1 MKLLYLT
8 NGICGGGGLE
18 RVLSIKTHYFISQQQ
33 HDVGIIR
40 LNEQS
45 KKPCFDFHSNILFYD
60 IELPKANKISRYIS
74 YMKAVANVVQDYQ
87 PDIIFVC
94 DDGVKGLFVPLWLKT
109 KAKLVYER
117 HASLGF
123 NNPSVGLQ
131 KLMRKAVTL
140 YDAFVVLT
148 PSCKQDW
155 GNQKNIHVI
164 ANPLTDIPQKSSSL
178 TSNRAICVGSLSHNK
193 GYDLLLD
200 ALAKIKDSSW
210 QVDIYG
216 RGDQS
221 QLRSQAKKLGIS
233 LDQLRFKGESRQIDQ
248 AYQHADFLIL
258 PSRTE
263 GFGMVLIEAM
273 AYGVPC
279 VAFDCP
285 NGPRY
290 IIDDQ
295 KNGFLAKAD
304 DIEDLAE
311 KIQTMLALS
320 IPQRQQMGRE
330 AKHTSQRYL
339 VNDIADQWQQLFSQ
353 LHH

>member
-18 RVLSIKTHYFISQQQ
+18 RVLCTKTCYFIEEQQ
-33 HDVGIIR
+33 HEVAIIR
-40 LNEQS
+40 LNEQGQT
-45 KKPCFDFHSNILFYD
+45 PFFAFHENIHFYD
-60 IELPKANKISRYIS
+60 IQLNATNKLLRYFL
-74 YMKAVANVVQDYQ
+74 YMQGVKRVIQDYQ

-123 NNPSVGLQ
+123 NNTPVALQ
-131 KLMRKAVTL
+131 KIMRKAVAL

-155 GNQKNIHVI
+155 GNQDNIQVI
-164 ANPLTDIPQKSSSL
+164 ANPLTEVPTISSSL
-178 TSNRAICVGSLSHNK
+178 NTGRAICVGSLSYNK
-193 GYDLLLD
+193 GYDLLID
-200 ALAKIKDSSW
+200 ALAQIKDLNW

-216 RGDQS
+216 RGEQKY
-221 QLRSQAKKLGIS
+221 LRQQAESVGVSLNKL
-233 LDQLRFKGESRQIDQ
+233 QFKGEIQQIQ
-248 AYQHADFLIL
+248 QEYLQADFLIL

-273 AYGVPC
+273 AYGMPC

-290 IIDDQ
+290 IIQDQ
-295 KNGFLAKAD
+295 ENGFLVQAAD
-304 DIEDLAE
+304 PNDLAK
-311 KIQTMLALS
+311 KIKNMLELS
-320 IPQRQQMGRE
+320 DRQRQKMGQA
-330 AKHTSQRYL
+330 AKMTSQRYL
-339 VNDIADQWQQLFSQ
+339 VGAIANQWQQLFSQ
-353 LHH
+353 LKH

>member
-18 RVLSIKTHYFISQQQ
+18 RVLCIKTRHFIEEQQ
-33 HDVGIIR
+33 HDVAVIR
-40 LNEQS
+40 LNEQGQT
-45 KKPCFDFHSNILFYD
+45 PFFDFHENIHFYD
-60 IELPKANKISRYIS
+60 IQLNTKNKFSRYFS
-74 YMKAVANVVQDYQ
+74 YMQEVKRAVNDYQ

-94 DDGVKGLFVPLWLKT
+94 DDGVKGLFVPLWLKGQ
-109 KAKLVYER
+109 AKLVYER

-123 NNPSVGLQ
+123 NNTPMALQ
-131 KLMRKAVTL
+131 KVMRKAVAL

-155 GNQKNIHVI
+155 GNQANIHVI
-164 ANPLTDIPQKSSSL
+164 ANPLTEIPEISSSL
-178 TSNRAICVGSLSHNK
+178 NTQRAICVGSLSHNK
-193 GYDLLLD
+193 GYDLLID
-200 ALAKIKDSSW
+200 ALAQIKDLNW

-216 RGDQS
+216 RGDQ
-221 QLRSQAKKLGIS
+221 QYLRQQAESLGVSLEKL
-233 LDQLRFKGESRQIDQ
+233 QFKGESQQIQ
-248 AYQHADFLIL
+248 QHYQQADFLIL

-279 VAFDCP
+279 IAFDCP

-295 KNGFLAKAD
+295 ENGFLAKAAD
-304 DIEDLAE
+304 PSDLAK
-311 KIQTMLALS
+311 KIQNMLELS
-320 IPQRQQMGRE
+320 AAERHKMGQT
-330 AKHTSQRYL
+330 AKQTSQRYL
-339 VNDIADQWQQLFSQ
+339 VGKIANQWQELFFTLS
-353 LHH
+353 H